1 MKFLSMWEQRNSIL
15 LLSKT
20 KALQNNLR
28 FKSLY
33 IGPSLGQIIMYQKN
47 FCENKND
54 RNENFKATIK
64 VGAYIFLH
72 WCLKKKNCKQF
83 HDIKVKSWKQKST
96 LRLLL
101 KPGPWK
107 TWILRNVINMNL
119 KKCVFREFNKENA
132 QCYV

>member
-47 FCENKND
+47 FSENKND
-54 RNENFKATIK
+54 INENCKATIK

-72 WCLKKKNCKQF
+72 WYLEKKNCKQISW
-83 HDIKVKSWKQKST
+83 HKSEK
-96 LRLLL
+96 L
-101 KPGPWK
+101 KAK
-107 TWILRNVINMNL
+107 INFKAASETWALKNMDPEKRNKHEF

-132 QCYV
+132 QCYL